1 MPPEPA
7 KPNTHENLLK
17 ECEAIEAELAALKV
31 AYEQYFLGAE
41 RHPPLRVHEALKKR
55 VVKVQTGFVRNT
67 AMKFR
72 VQSLQA
78 KFLTYEKL
86 WQRTLQEIEAGPYR
100 RDLA

>member
-1 MPPEPA
+1 MPPEPSSPS
-7 KPNTHENLLK
+7 KTHDALLK

-72 VQSLQA
+72 VQGLQA
-78 KFLTYEKL
+78 NF
-86 WQRTLQEIEAGPYR
+86 
-100 RDLA
+100 